1 MKYKKDFAL
10 VLSGGGAK
18 GAYQIGAWKA
28 LDNAGFKFSA
38 VSGASVGSL
47 NAALVAQGDIERADH
62 LWEKIEI
69 KNVVDVPSELISNG
83 KISLTTKS
91 LSSLTGKWQK
101 GLLLDSSPLKKL
113 IEKEID
119 EKFIR
124 KRGADLGVVTIN
136 RSSFK
141 IVEIFLD
148 QIEDG
153 FLADYLYASASYPA
167 FKNAEIKGEK
177 YIDGGLHDNIPF
189 SMLKNRGYRKIV
201 IIDISGPGHNRKP
214 DITGT
219 DTIYIK
225 NSIDLPGVLDFSRN
239 SLKFSNLLGYLDTE
253 KIFGGNEGI
262 KYFFK
267 PDFHT
272 CKKLDHILNKKVMQD
287 FIEMYSDRKKDSL
300 KRILPDEYKEWKYPV
315 FALMECAASA
325 LKIERIS
332 LYDFNELIEKIW
344 KRFNEID
351 SEFFINDVNISFF
364 NELERVVKEITSAKS
379 VSNYSPYKY
388 FKGAVV
394 ISGTEKPTIEKNAL
408 FVFYPFLKGAVVFRK
423 LLNEYYKAEEN

>member
-1 MKYKKDFAL
+1 MKYTKDFAL

-28 LDNAGFKFSA
+28 LNDEGFKFSA

-47 NAALVAQGDIERADH
+47 NAALVAQGDIDRADH
-62 LWEKIEI
+62 LWDRIEI
-69 KNVVDVPSELISNG
+69 KSVVDVPSELISNG
-83 KISLTTKS
+83 KIALTAKS
-91 LSSLTGKWQK
+91 LSSLTKKWQN

-119 EKFIR
+119 EKLIR
-124 KRGADLGVVTIN
+124 KRGIDLGVVTIN

-141 IVEIFLD
+141 TVEIFLD
-148 QIEDG
+148 QIEEG
-153 FLADYLYASASYPA
+153 FLTDYLYASASYPA

-177 YIDGGLHDNIPF
+177 YIDGGLHDNIPY
-189 SMLKNRGYRKIV
+189 SMLKNRGFKKII

-214 DITGT
+214 DIIGT

-239 SLKFSNLLGYLDTE
+239 SLKKSSLLGYLDTE
-253 KIFGGNEGI
+253 KIFGANEGV

-267 PDFHT
+267 PDFNT
-272 CKKLDHILNKKVMQD
+272 AKKLEHILNSKELQEIID
-287 FIEMYSDRKKDSL
+287 MYSDRKKDQL
-300 KRILPDEYKEWKYPV
+300 KRILPEGYKDWKYPV
-315 FALMECAASA
+315 FALLECAAQA
-325 LKIERIS
+325 LGIERIE
-332 LYDFNELIEKIW
+332 LYEFDNLIELVWEKF
-344 KRFNEID
+344 KEID
-351 SEFFINDVNISFF
+351 RKFFVNDISMSFF
-364 NELERVVKEITSAKS
+364 NELERVVKEIASVKS
-379 VSNYSPYKY
+379 ISDYPPYTY

-423 LLNEYYKAEEN
+423 LLNEYFKAEEN